1 MTNDEQNDLDRHAS
15 MLQWATEL
23 LLGAYPSVRRSYKCC
38 HDNMAFNNLPDR
50 LKDNNDEVL
59 NYELYKEI
67 GEFLEQMNVL
77 S

>member
-1 MTNDEQNDLDRHAS
+1 MNEDQVIEAHGD

-38 HDNMAFNNLPDR
+38 YDNMAFNGLPDR

-67 GEFLEQMNVL
+67 GEFLEQMNAL
-77 S
+77 T